1 MFVFH
6 YVSNVLIFFSSLF
19 FYYCF
24 TGRATGK
31 VLCRACFH
39 LLYNKLTPPVEQWD
53 CPTGRLL
60 SNHRTALLH
69 LRTIPIYTKGTIE
82 ILCGCRQSTPPPRGT
97 VSNWLNNKQQN
108 GQMHGYGHGSRPLQ
122 PYQQPQQPH
131 GQQMV
136 APPVPSPGRGMPLM
150 PPGHMRSPSPRHMA
164 PHGQPVVTTMQNF
177 PRNADRN
184 GDSGNSRLP
193 HPQQVGAQAQL
204 PSPMQPPP
212 HPSEQPLM
220 PSQQSANRNR
230 LPPTP
235 LQDRTASGDYQG
247 TMSPNTPP
255 ARTMDH
261 ANSPAPVTCAGVS
274 TPAGNRLTS
283 QSSTD
288 SPLCT
293 PTSGIPKGAEGA
305 TPPLSSTPLRP
316 LTRAP
321 ALKEQHPGVTPIAAP
336 KPNLLRDLT
345 KGKHPLTPITP
356 AQVSRGKLSY
366 CFKNI

>member
-19 FYYCF
+19 FITALQGGPRAKFCAEHASICF
-24 TGRATGK
+24 TTSWHPLWNSGTVPLADCCPITEQ
-31 VLCRACFH
+31 LFFTSE
-39 LLYNKLTPPVEQWD
+39 LFQSTPWVQS
-53 CPTGRLL
+53 G
-60 SNHRTALLH
+60 
-69 LRTIPIYTKGTIE
+69 
-82 ILCGCRQSTPPPRGT
+82 ILCGCRQSTPLPEERSQTGWT
-97 VSNWLNNKQQN
+97 TS
-108 GQMHGYGHGSRPLQ
+108 SRMDRCMVMDMEADPLQ
-122 PYQQPQQPH
+122 PYQQPQQAH
-131 GQQMV
+131 GQQIV

-235 LQDRTASGDYQG
+235 LQDRRASGDYQG
-247 TMSPNTPP
+247 TISPNTPP

-261 ANSPAPVTCAGVS
+261 ANSPAPVTCTGVS
-274 TPAGNRLTS
+274 TPAGNKLTS
-283 QSSTD
+283 QSSKD

-293 PTSGIPKGAEGA
+293 PTSGIPKGGRGFH
-305 TPPLSSTPLRP
+305 PSPL
-316 LTRAP
+316 
-321 ALKEQHPGVTPIAAP
+321 
-336 KPNLLRDLT
+336 
-345 KGKHPLTPITP
+345 
-356 AQVSRGKLSY
+356 
-366 CFKNI
+366 